1 MTVTNN
7 FNSVEQTLEYLKYL
21 KNLSFDLKNELAW
34 KISDATDKILEIIEA
49 TKTQNQSIID
59 KVDGVQE
66 HLIELTNS
74 ITKSNEQLITIGI
87 VLVIVLGIVAIL
99 ALTILWNQ
107 RKIKKMLRD
116 LQEQLEHKEQDET
129 D

>member
-116 LQEQLEHKEQDET
+116 LQEQMEQKEQDET